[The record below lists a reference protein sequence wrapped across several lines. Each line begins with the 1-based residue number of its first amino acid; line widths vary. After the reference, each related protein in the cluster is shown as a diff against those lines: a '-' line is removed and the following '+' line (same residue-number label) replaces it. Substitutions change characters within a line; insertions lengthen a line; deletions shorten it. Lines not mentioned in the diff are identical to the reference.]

1 MRDFGMESG
10 PSPLSRILWAPLQAN
25 LESKTVAA
33 ELARELAATY
43 GGKIDCV
50 YADTGI
56 LPQVCL
62 ALLKT
67 RLPGIIC
74 LGYEN
79 PKQNSEYFQAGM
91 LVGVM
96 EQDIRQ
102 QGRACMEAACAYVT
116 TGQRAD
122 SGTMGSIKIL

>member
-1 MRDFGMESG
+1 MVRCAEANHRTERRNAGFWDGVRTF
-10 PSPLSRILWAPLQAN
+10 APQSHLVGAIAAN

-79 PKQNSEYFQAGM
+79 PKQNSEY
-91 LVGVM
+91 
-96 EQDIRQ
+96 
-102 QGRACMEAACAYVT
+102 
-116 TGQRAD
+116 
-122 SGTMGSIKIL
+122 